1 MATREDFARVFSR
14 LNIDSRGYL
23 DSSPFSRFDN
33 YLPNASADCRIGV
46 VWVTC
51 PMVELCSNDD
61 EIAGLLGH
69 ELGHIQ
75 MQHHIDRHLKDYYTR
90 EAEANVYAHII
101 MNLLGYD
108 TERAFQLDIKLRKYP
123 GVTEAL
129 AEENLTIEE
138 VRNNLIYGR
147 SLRDENITKNV
158 IAKCSF
164 GKRSSSDAMWYAV
177 NKRW

>member
-1 MATREDFARVFSR
+1 MATREDFARVFSI

-23 DSSPFSRFDN
+23 DSAPFSTFGND
-33 YLPNASADCRIGV
+33 LPNATANCRTGV
-46 VWVTC
+46 VRITC

-90 EAEANVYAHII
+90 EAEANIYAHIL
-101 MNLLGYD
+101 MNSLGYD
-108 TERAFQLDIKLRKYP
+108 TERAFQLYIKLREYP
-123 GVTEAL
+123 GLAEAL
-129 AEENLTIEE
+129 AEENLTVEE

-164 GKRSSSDAMWYAV
+164 GQRIASNEMWYAV
-177 NKRW
+177 NQRG